1 MISIDYVGSI
11 IYHTSLA
18 IANTEVTGIP
28 SVQAYLRLDCM
39 CSPLLGRDGLMV
51 KGPSYIGLGKDTQVG
66 SIVLRPRVSSLFVT
80 DTTRR
85 HALTDHHV

>member
-18 IANTEVTGIP
+18 IATPEVAGIP
-28 SVQAYLRLDCM
+28 SIQQNLSVDCM

-51 KGPSYIGLGKDTQVG
+51 KGSSYMGLGKDTQVG
-66 SIVLRPRVSSLFVT
+66 YVVLRPRASGLSVT

-85 HALTDHHV
+85 HAFTDHHV